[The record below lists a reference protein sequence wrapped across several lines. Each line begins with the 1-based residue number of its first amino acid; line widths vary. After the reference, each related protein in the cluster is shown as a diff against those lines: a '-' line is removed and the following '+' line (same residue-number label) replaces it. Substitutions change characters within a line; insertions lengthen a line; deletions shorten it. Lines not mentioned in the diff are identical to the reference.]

1 MSINSVTIMGRL
13 TAAPELKYTRDD
25 VPFCSFSMALERP
38 YKNKDGEREVDF
50 VDVTA
55 WRGTAEFIERYFGK
69 GDMLA
74 VLGKLRQER
83 WTTEDGQ
90 NRSKLIVV
98 AQDASFCGGKKKD
111 EGERI
116 ATSASPPRNDRDM
129 LPPAKP
135 AYVQPD
141 EPMPWDEDYGQSGF
155 ADYARQ
161 DDYVSC

>member
-13 TAAPELKYTRDD
+13 ASDPELNYTRDG
-25 VPFCSFSMALERP
+25 VPFCTFSLALERP
-38 YKNKDGEREVDF
+38 YKNREGKREVDF

-55 WRGTAEFIERYFGK
+55 WRGTAEFVEKYFSK

-83 WTTEDGQ
+83 WTTDDGQ

-98 AQDASFCGGKKKD
+98 AQDASFCGSKRKED
-111 EGERI
+111 GERSE
-116 ATSASPPRNDRDM
+116 AAA

-141 EPMPWDEDYGQSGF
+141 EPMPWDEGYEQSGF

>member
-1 MSINSVTIMGRL
+1 MSINSVTLMGRL

-25 VPFCSFSMALERP
+25 VPVCTFSMALDRP
-38 YKNKDGEREVDF
+38 YKNRDGEREVDF

-55 WRGTAEFIERYFGK
+55 WRGTAEFIEKYFGK

-98 AQDASFCGGKKKD
+98 AQDASFCGSKRKED
-111 EGERI
+111 GERSETP
-116 ATSASPPRNDRDM
+116 A

-155 ADYARQ
+155 ADYAQ
-161 DDYVSC
+161 PGDYDHY

>member
-13 TAAPELKYTRDD
+13 TAAPELKYTRGD

-38 YKNKDGEREVDF
+38 YKNRDGEREVDF

-55 WRGTAEFIERYFGK
+55 WRGTAEFIEKYFSK

-83 WTTEDGQ
+83 WTTDDGQ

-98 AQDASFCGGKKKD
+98 AQDASFCGSKRKED
-111 EGERI
+111 GERSETP
-116 ATSASPPRNDRDM
+116 A

-161 DDYVSC
+161 DDYVSY

>member
-13 TAAPELKYTRDD
+13 ASGPELNYTRDD
-25 VPFCSFSMALERP
+25 VPFCTFSLALERP
-38 YKNKDGEREVDF
+38 YKNREGKREVDF

-55 WRGTAEFIERYFGK
+55 WRGTAEFVEKYFCK

-83 WTTEDGQ
+83 WTTDDGQ

-98 AQDASFCGGKKKD
+98 AQDASFCGSKRK
-111 EGERI
+111 ENGERSE
-116 ATSASPPRNDRDM
+116 APA

-135 AYVQPD
+135 ANVQPD
-141 EPMPWDEDYGQSGF
+141 ETMPWDEGYEQSGF